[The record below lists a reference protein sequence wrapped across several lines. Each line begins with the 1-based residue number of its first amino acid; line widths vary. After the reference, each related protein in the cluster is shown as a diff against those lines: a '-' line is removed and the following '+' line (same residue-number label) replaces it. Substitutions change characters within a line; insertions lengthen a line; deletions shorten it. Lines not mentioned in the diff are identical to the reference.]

1 MNTSPKELFTL
12 PRLSVKDCSGIVEQE
27 IINDVSVAEDFS
39 ELIYLPIQ
47 LVNCPT
53 IINGL
58 YDSGSELTVLA
69 DEVIPQQHLQRV
81 GRVKLRGIFGDSVDA
96 DLVLL
101 KMRLADS
108 TQDNKYLNIH
118 CAVCDGI
125 NDSLI
130 LTADVVRKLTQLH
143 NSDNIQ
149 DHDFIKSLQQPA
161 HARNSD
167 KIDRPTTSKVL
178 HAVQPAQDPGG
189 GH

>member
-12 PRLSVKDCSGIVEQE
+12 SRLSVKDYSGNVEQE

-47 LVNCPT
+47 LANCPT

-58 YDSGSELTVLA
+58 WDSGSELTVLA
-69 DEVIPQQHLQRV
+69 KGVIPQQLLQRI

-108 TQDNKYLNIH
+108 THNNDYLNIH
-118 CAVCDGI
+118 LCC
-125 NDSLI
+125 L
-130 LTADVVRKLTQLH
+130 
-143 NSDNIQ
+143 
-149 DHDFIKSLQQPA
+149 
-161 HARNSD
+161 
-167 KIDRPTTSKVL
+167 
-178 HAVQPAQDPGG
+178 
-189 GH
+189 